1 MYGVRVCTATF
12 PISEVPRSG
21 MYNFDMNIDQ
31 IRKLSPQLYTI
42 ARKFGIARISIFGS
56 IARGDSSQK
65 SDVDFLLDI
74 KEGASLF
81 GIAGF
86 TYEAE
91 KILGIS
97 VDAVPRE
104 LLSRLNDEHFVNNLL
119 RDSLPL

>member
-1 MYGVRVCTATF
+1 
-12 PISEVPRSG
+12 